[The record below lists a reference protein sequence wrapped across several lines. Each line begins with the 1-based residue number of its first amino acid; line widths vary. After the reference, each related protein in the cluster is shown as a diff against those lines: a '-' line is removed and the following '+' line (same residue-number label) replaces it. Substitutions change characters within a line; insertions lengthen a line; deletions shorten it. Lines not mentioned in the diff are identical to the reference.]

1 MTRRRW
7 AIPYLLL
14 GPGILWLVLFFVLPS
29 VQMFVMSL
37 STQAGG
43 SGLTRHYEFSWAWQN
58 YTAAVTDFPEQFVNS
73 LVYGG
78 MATLLCLL
86 IGYPLA
92 YGIAFRGGRYKTFLL
107 FLVIAPFFTSFLIRT
122 ISWKIILGNDG
133 AFLSIIRDVLG
144 IVPPNFITPD
154 VPGTVPPNFTTLG
167 MPLAVILGLTYEF
180 LPFMVLPLYVS
191 LEKIDRRLIAAGQGL
206 DAGPWPRGGALS
218 GGLLGGVLAVG
229 SMAAF
234 GYLPL
239 GVVHLPAIVLVFV
252 IGAGIGAAIATLLVS
267 ESFTRVIFP
276 LSLSGVFAGSI
287 LTFIPAIGDYV
298 NAELLGNPKTQMIG
312 NVIQNQY
319 LQQNNYPTASALSFL
334 LMAGILV
341 AIFAYA
347 RALGTDELTGGA
359 G

>member
-1 MTRRRW
+1 VTRRRW

-14 GPGILWLVLFFVLPS
+14 APGILWLAIFFVLPS
-29 VQMFVMSL
+29 IQMFLMSL
-37 STQAGG
+37 STPSGG
-43 SGLTRHYEFSWAWQN
+43 SGLTRRYEFSWAWQN
-58 YTAAVTDFPEQFVNS
+58 YVNAVTDFPEQFVNS
-73 LVYGG
+73 LVFGG

-122 ISWKIILGNDG
+122 ISWKIILGNNG

-144 IVPPNFITPD
+144 IVPPNFSI
-154 VPGTVPPNFTTLG
+154 LG
-167 MPLAVILGLTYEF
+167 SPLAVIAGLTYEF

-191 LEKIDRRLIAAGQGL
+191 LEKIDRRLIEAAQDL
-206 DAGPWPRGGALS
+206 YAGPWRRGGALA
-218 GGLLGGVLAVG
+218 GGLLGGALAVV

-239 GVVHLPAIVLVFV
+239 GLVQLPGILLVFV
-252 IGAGIGAAIATLLVS
+252 IGAGIGAAIATILVS
-267 ESFTRVIFP
+267 ESFTRIIFP
-276 LSLSGVFAGSI
+276 LSLAGVFAGSI

-334 LMAGILV
+334 LMAGILI
-341 AIFAYA
+341 AIFLYA
-347 RALGTDELTGGA
+347 RALGTDQLTGGA